1 MKRVLS
7 RLPEWL
13 ASSQL
18 TLAGFALLAVGVLA
32 TYSRPDASAA
42 PMVLPLA
49 LLALNLAAALAVR
62 QELRRGGL
70 GLFHVA
76 LLLLLLLV
84 AAGRM
89 THFDG
94 RVEVAEGAMLDP
106 AQIEVTGSGPWHG
119 DRWRRLQF
127 RQGPYEVDYA
137 AGVKRGH
144 TRSSVWAG
152 DAANS
157 APGGAPGGANDL
169 GGAPRDAPSVV
180 GDDAPLVLAGYRFY
194 TTHNKGLAPLLT
206 WQPEG
211 GAAVQGVLHMP
222 SYPLFDYQQENR
234 WTTPDGTLLRFWLRI
249 ERPLSEQSA
258 WTLDPHTLPA
268 VLVVETAGVRSE
280 LRPGDSVALRGATL
294 RYERLTGWMGY
305 RIFYD
310 PTLLPLF
317 VVALLG
323 VLGLAWHLW
332 QRHSRPLPQADGV
345 AA

>member
-1 MKRVLS
+1 MKRILL
-7 RLPEWL
+7 RLPHWL
-13 ASSQL
+13 ASSRL
-18 TLAGFALLAVGVLA
+18 TLAGFALLGAGVLA
-32 TYSRPDASAA
+32 TYSKPEASAA

-62 QELRRGGL
+62 PDLRRGGL
-70 GLFHVA
+70 GLFHAA
-76 LLLLLLLV
+76 LLALLLLV
-84 AAGRM
+84 AAGRL

-94 RVEVAEGAMLDP
+94 RVEVAEGALLDP
-106 AQIEVTGSGPWHG
+106 TRIEVTGSGLWHG
-119 DRWRRLQF
+119 DRWQRLQF

-137 AGVKRGH
+137 AGVKRAH

-152 DAANS
+152 GAQS
-157 APGGAPGGANDL
+157 GAPII
-169 GGAPRDAPSVV
+169 V
-180 GDDAPLVLAGYRFY
+180 GDDTPLVLQGYRFY

-234 WTTPDGTLLRFWLRI
+234 WTAPDGTALRFWLRI
-249 ERPLSEQSA
+249 ERPLPEHAA

-268 VLVVETAGVRSE
+268 VLVVEAGGVRSE
-280 LRPGDSVALRGATL
+280 LKPGDSVALRGATL

-317 VVALLG
+317 VVSLLG

-332 QRHSRPLPQADGV
+332 RRSSQLLPLAEGV

>member
-1 MKRVLS
+1 MKRILL
-7 RLPEWL
+7 RLPHWL
-13 ASSQL
+13 ASSRL
-18 TLAGFALLAVGVLA
+18 TLAGFALLGAGVLA
-32 TYSRPDASAA
+32 TYSKPEASAA

-62 QELRRGGL
+62 PDLRRGGL
-70 GLFHVA
+70 GLFHAA
-76 LLLLLLLV
+76 LLALLLLV
-84 AAGRM
+84 AAGRL

-94 RVEVAEGAMLDP
+94 RVEVAEGALLDP
-106 AQIEVTGSGPWHG
+106 TRIEVTGSGLWHG
-119 DRWRRLQF
+119 DRWQRLQF

-137 AGVKRGH
+137 AGVKRAH

-152 DAANS
+152 GAQSGARSDATS
-157 APGGAPGGANDL
+157 GAPI
-169 GGAPRDAPSVV
+169 VV
-180 GDDAPLVLAGYRFY
+180 GDDTPLVLQGYRFY

-234 WTTPDGTLLRFWLRI
+234 WTAPDGTALRFWLRI
-249 ERPLSEQSA
+249 ERPLPEHVA

-268 VLVVETAGVRSE
+268 VLVVEAGGVRSE
-280 LRPGDSVALRGATL
+280 LKPGDSVALRGATL

-317 VVALLG
+317 VVSLLG

-332 QRHSRPLPQADGV
+332 RRSSQLLPLAEGV